1 MSEGPDR
8 HVEAMNTPEIDENL
22 LDWIRDALHRLRE
35 RGYGGSEDV
44 TILVGNEVW
53 YELQGAYFE
62 IEENAQLTFEGRP
75 VLKNMK
81 LPDYRILLIDDSAMV
96 DYEFMSG
103 PSAFNDPEADMMRQP
118 TVVTGKKVGAPEGI
132 EFVPETEVYYDD
144 GV

>member
-8 HVEAMNTPEIDENL
+8 QVEAANTPEIEDRL
-22 LDWIRDALHRLRE
+22 LDWIRDALYRLQE
-35 RGYGGSEDV
+35 RGYGRPENV
-44 TILVGNEVW
+44 TIQVGNEVW

-62 IEENAQLTFEGRP
+62 IEENAQLTFEGNP
-75 VLKNMK
+75 VLKNME
-81 LPDYRILLIDDSAMV
+81 LPDYRILLIDESAMV

-132 EFVPETEVYYDD
+132 EFVPETEVYYGD